1 MNEKDY
7 YIKNFGMN
15 VTNPFITVQG
25 IAGGSHDAS
34 LGDEGYEAYVFDTDK
49 GMFQITISTPS
60 SDGIPNYS
68 TARILSNQTD
78 SGDCLLT
85 EKTNAKADFD
95 KQTVQY
101 VDSDIH
107 FTKVKKALA
116 ILVSSDDPDE
126 ECSSGEHIRKII
138 SVLTK
143 QEFSQ
148 D

>member
-1 MNEKDY
+1 
-7 YIKNFGMN
+7 MN

-78 SGDCLLT
+78 SG
-85 EKTNAKADFD
+85 NAKADFD